1 VAFPGE
7 SDRAFQNTV
16 DLLEGLPIAGMHV
29 FGYSPRPGTDA
40 ASFAGQ
46 LPRAVRAE
54 RSRTLRGV
62 VAVKA
67 QAFRRRFVGE
77 VLEVAVLDRGDPEDL
92 LEGLSDNYLRI
103 WFGGDA
109 SLRGRLTRVRI
120 EAVTGRGLTGT
131 LVAPPEMVRVDS
143 PSGSLVPSAAA

>member
-1 VAFPGE
+1 
-7 SDRAFQNTV
+7 
-16 DLLEGLPIAGMHV
+16 
-29 FGYSPRPGTDA
+29 
-40 ASFAGQ
+40 
-46 LPRAVRAE
+46 
-54 RSRTLRGV
+54 V

-77 VLEVAVLDRGDPEDL
+77 VLEVAVLDRGEQGDV

-103 WFGGDA
+103 WFVGDA